1 MGNRVLIEHSYIHT
15 FSYIPHRLDRVW
27 TEIVLVQW
35 RNDQSALV
43 NLQTTYIYNYI
54 YMCIYI
60 YPFAG
65 AALFADLPAGCQPSG
80 DQFTMPFGLAVAING
95 HDLVKKANS

>member
-1 MGNRVLIEHSYIHT
+1 
-15 FSYIPHRLDRVW
+15 
-27 TEIVLVQW
+27 
-35 RNDQSALV
+35 
-43 NLQTTYIYNYI
+43 
-54 YMCIYI
+54 MCIYI

>member
-1 MGNRVLIEHSYIHT
+1 VGNRVIEYSYIHT

-43 NLQTTYIYNYI
+43 NLQNTYIYIYTVYI
-54 YMCIYI
+54 YILLLE
-60 YPFAG
+60 PRS
-65 AALFADLPAGCQPSG
+65 LPICLQDVNLRATNLPCRS
-80 DQFTMPFGLAVAING
+80 A
-95 HDLVKKANS
+95 

>member
-1 MGNRVLIEHSYIHT
+1 MGNRVIEYSYIHT

-43 NLQTTYIYNYI
+43 NLQNTYIYI
-54 YMCIYI
+54 YTVYIYI

-95 HDLVKKANS
+95 HDLVKEANS